1 MLIWLM
7 GLRFECMDELRDGMG
22 CNYTLRESPFFQ
34 LRPLPERL
42 FLKAKEYQVYQQ
54 FSSFTQ

>member
-7 GLRFECMDELRDGMG
+7 GLRFECMDELRDGKD
-22 CNYTLRESPFFQ
+22 CNYFKRVVFFQ
-34 LRPLPERL
+34 LRPLPGSL
-42 FLKAKEYQVYQQ
+42 FLKAKEYQVCQQ

>member
-22 CNYTLRESPFFQ
+22 CNYTLMACLE
-34 LRPLPERL
+34 
-42 FLKAKEYQVYQQ
+42 V
-54 FSSFTQ
+54 